1 MAEIATLL
9 GLSFILGLLLTGVP
23 GSVAG
28 LPLGMAISLL
38 LGLLAAGLGKRV
50 WRGLPRWAWL
60 IAGLLGFVAGLYFQV
75 RLPQP
80 SSSDVCHAIWSE
92 TAAARCPSAAFAKA
106 EVKAF
111 AVDGKVV
118 SAPRLT
124 RSQKLQFELAATE
137 IRSANPLANP
147 LANPSGD
154 LSAVSLTPQPVT
166 GRLYVTLPRPA
177 GEQLYPGRTVTVT
190 GKLYAPQP
198 PANPGGFN
206 FEKYLAQQGIFAGL
220 NGMELTYLS
229 DREPAPLLW
238 AMRQRIVQVQERGLG
253 NPEGALVSAMVMG
266 KAAVDI
272 PYEIQDQFKQTG
284 LAHALAASGTQVTL
298 LVGVV
303 LALSQRLSNRWRFG
317 LGSGILLLYLGLTG
331 LEPSVLRA
339 GIMGFVALAALT
351 ANRKV
356 KPLGSLL
363 MAAVA
368 LLIYNPLWVWDLGFL
383 LSFLATLGLLV
394 TVPIVSKW
402 FDWLPSNLIPIFAIP
417 ISAYLW
423 TLPLMLAVFGV
434 VAPYSILINIIVSP
448 LIALISLGGMISAVG
463 ALIYPELGSLL
474 AWTLYYPT
482 HGFLKVAELGSQLPG
497 ANFAVGTVHPA
508 LVVVMYG
515 LIGLIWRWPKL
526 HRYWWLALMV
536 GMTLVAVPAGY
547 SATQSQVTVLATA
560 ERSVLVVQDQG
571 TVGLIHSGHAKDAE
585 FIVLPFL
592 QRQGVNHL
600 DWVVAPQI
608 SERELDGLKQ
618 IFVSK
623 LPRFF
628 YSSAGFSG
636 AKNIAQHNQDYRAL
650 QAQVADHGT
659 AMALSFGQTVKAG
672 LATVTVIHSNP
683 DILAMQLSGQTW
695 LWFDESPSIAQQER
709 FVKSL
714 KPVDGIGWSGQAL
727 SPKLLEKL
735 NPKLAIDFGEEIDST
750 TELWLQQHQVE
761 LHRLQQ
767 EGAVRLRLEQAAAE

>member
-38 LGLLAAGLGKRV
+38 LGLLAAGLTFGLTSGLGKRA
-50 WRGLPRWAWL
+50 WRRLPRWAWL

-80 SSSDVCHAIWSE
+80 SRSDVCHAVWSE
-92 TAAARCPSAAFAKA
+92 TATRCPAADFAKA

-111 AVDGKVV
+111 AVNGKVV

-124 RSQKLQFELAATE
+124 RSRKLQFELAATE
-137 IRSANPLANP
+137 IRSADSLAD
-147 LANPSGD
+147 S
-154 LSAVSLTPQPVT
+154 SAVSLARQSVT
-166 GRLYVTLPRPA
+166 GKLYVTLPRSA

-198 PANPGGFN
+198 PANPGGFD

-220 NGMELTYLS
+220 NGTALTYLS

-238 AMRQRIVQVQERGLG
+238 SMRQRIMQVQERSLG

-303 LALSQRLSNRWRFG
+303 LALSQRLSSRWRFG

-339 GIMGFVALAALT
+339 GIMGFVALFALT

-363 MAAVA
+363 TAAVA
-368 LLIYNPLWVWDLGFL
+368 LLVYNPLWIWDIGFL

-402 FDWLPSNLIPIFAIP
+402 FDWLPSNLVPIFAIP

-423 TLPLMLAVFGV
+423 TLPLMLAVFGA
-434 VAPYSILINIIVSP
+434 VAPYSIPVNIIVSP

-463 ALIYPELGSLL
+463 ALIYPALGSLL
-474 AWTLYYPT
+474 SWTLYYPT
-482 HGFLKVAELGSQLPG
+482 YGFLKVAELGSQLPG

-508 LVVVMYG
+508 LVVIMYG

-547 SATQSQVTVLATA
+547 SVTQSQVTVLATA

-608 SERELDGLKQ
+608 GASELDGLKQ
-618 IFVSK
+618 IFAAK

-628 YSSAGFSG
+628 YSSAGFKST
-636 AKNIAQHNQDYRAL
+636 AEHNRAYRTL
-650 QAQVADHGT
+650 QAQVADSGT
-659 AMALSFGQTVKAG
+659 AMTLSLGQKVQAG

-683 DILAMQLSGQTW
+683 DILSMQLSGQSW
-695 LWFDESPSIAQQER
+695 LWFDDSPSIAKQER
-709 FVKSL
+709 FAQSL

-735 NPKLAIDFGEEIDST
+735 NPKLAIDFGEELDLT

-767 EGAVRLRLEQAAAE
+767 EGAVRLRLEQIAAE